1 MRNKK
6 ELSLKQQAII
16 DLAIKN
22 NSKKEDK
29 MNKITLIGHLIK
41 GLPGDPRTSGNRY
54 EVVLVLKEKTI

>member
-22 NSKKEDK
+22 NSKKGSDK
-29 MNKITLIGHLIK
+29 IK
-41 GLPGDPRTSGNRY
+41 ENNAYRSFNAYQVIL
-54 EVVLVLKEKTI
+54 